1 MLFSIGSSRRHGH
14 DQEDPAM
21 DKPMDRYGHALPVPE
36 VRHVGALQ
44 AFEWLRLG
52 WEDFTAN
59 PGPSLA
65 HGLLLVALG
74 WVILFLSSTHID
86 LVAAAVTGF
95 LLIGPVFGAAFY
107 ALSRL
112 RAAGQPATFDASLDG
127 AVRNG
132 KLLVHLGLVLAV
144 VVIAWAWLSGLLFER
159 AMRGALP
166 SIYDTSWQSI
176 LDWDYAGFLV
186 TYMTTGAVFALVA
199 FALSAVSA
207 PMIFDRGMDTR
218 TAILTS
224 LKAVAANPVPM
235 AVWAVLIAVLTAI
248 GFVTL
253 LLGLVIVLPLLGH
266 ATWHAYRDLVA

>member
-1 MLFSIGSSRRHGH
+1 
-14 DQEDPAM
+14 M

-44 AFEWLRLG
+44 PFEWLRLG
-52 WEDFTAN
+52 WEDLTAN
-59 PGPSLA
+59 PGPSFA

-95 LLIGPVFGAAFY
+95 LLVGPVFGAAFY

-132 KLLVHLGLVLAV
+132 KLLVYLGLVLAV

-159 AMRGALP
+159 AMGGALP

-207 PMIFDRGMDTR
+207 PMIFDRSVDTR

-224 LKAVAANPVPM
+224 LKAVALNPVPM
-235 AVWAVLIAVLTAI
+235 AIWAISIAVLTSI
-248 GFVTL
+248 GFITL
-253 LLGLVIVLPLLGH
+253 LLGLVIILPLLGH